1 MHTSLCV
8 CVCEH
13 SHGNY
18 SVHQKTTKVILNITR
33 KCGFALAAVVFLLK
47 CTDNV
52 TSLSGKKPEKEPPAK
67 KHLLERVTL
76 FFIFILFF
84 YLRYSASW
92 DIKQQIFTST
102 SSQAEVR

>member
-52 TSLSGKKPEKEPPAK
+52 TSLSGKTPKKEPPAK

-84 YLRYSASW
+84 LFTVFSFLGHKTANLHI
-92 DIKQQIFTST
+92 DKQPG
-102 SSQAEVR
+102 

>member
-52 TSLSGKKPEKEPPAK
+52 TSLSGKKTKKKPPAK

-76 FFIFILFF
+76 IFIFILQFTVF
-84 YLRYSASW
+84 SFLGHKVANLHI
-92 DIKQQIFTST
+92 DKQPG
-102 SSQAEVR
+102 

>member
-52 TSLSGKKPEKEPPAK
+52 TSLSGKKTKKKATSKEASVRTSYA
-67 KHLLERVTL
+67 HFYFYFTIYGIQLLGT
-76 FFIFILFF
+76 
-84 YLRYSASW
+84 
-92 DIKQQIFTST
+92 
-102 SSQAEVR
+102 